1 MFKPPSGTVPSLFRT
16 RKAALLLPLVL
27 LLLLALAAPAWATS
41 VASPTAS
48 AVNDTVGVITDHI
61 FSFTA
66 TSGLALNDE
75 INIQYPA
82 TANFDTSAVTAAKV
96 VYLGTSN
103 NASFSVV
110 PGGVTVIAPTAV
122 GAGQSVEVWVYGVKN
137 ATQAG
142 DHAVKLST
150 TLDVDPAT
158 ATLTLSPGPPTQL
171 VVQGIDPSAQV
182 VAGTVY
188 GLQAAL
194 ADQYGNVGA
203 LATVDTTV
211 YLSDNDAQTNFG
223 TEENAT
229 VTIPA
234 NQSSSQTVNWTP
246 KTAGATAINAVDA
259 AGQLQS
265 GSLTVQVLPAAPSR
279 IDDLTGPTYRDL
291 NQQGTYTFNLY
302 EEFGNLA
309 PNDGLSVT
317 LSATTASGQTP
328 NVTFSSV
335 TFDPSAPYRGS
346 FTFQSAGPADV
357 YTITASATGATG
369 PTSDSITVAVGVYVL
384 DNLLVT
390 APQTG
395 EVGIASE
402 ITIMLKDQFGNN
414 FAAPQNGVA
423 VALASDKAGT
433 FYDAPANRDPV
444 NPITVPQGQ
453 SSVKVYYVPGTNAVG
468 AHNLTFT
475 AQRVTSTGTPLGEFV
490 TAQAA
495 INVGTGAELYLDV
508 TGLNFTAGERG
519 EVTITVRDA
528 NGNPVPAGQ
537 GGRVVYLETNS
548 PSGKFYAA
556 AEGGEPITEVTIPAG
571 SVSAAVYY
579 ADTESWTKKAL
590 EAGMLSAAGLN
601 PADYSYTVAFRSEG
615 VRGFSGKAIVNP
627 AEAATIILDVAQQ
640 AVDAVPDE
648 ILTQVGSQIGATDL
662 IGFASMRVVI
672 VDGCGNPVPQ
682 NTDLRIS
689 LKDDSPSAFLV
700 PDFAAFWVGSGA
712 WATEDP
718 WLIVTA
724 PGTYTVTASA
734 GGFADVSKQVVFEEP
749 SLVIDAPATALP
761 DTRYSV
767 TVRLTN
773 LWAAGSDLTVNLA
786 TSTENSAFYATDQA
800 AEPITTATIPAYND
814 SVTVWFESDDTVGTT
829 VYLAAGIADL
839 GLAATATVV
848 LDRSPDLVTPL
859 FRGWNIIS
867 TPWALA
873 EDTDTLDEIL
883 ENLEYVE
890 QAWGYKDGQWYQVTT
905 ADPESMKLRP
915 LEALY
920 VKVKGQTLAVSWAQS
935 GLGTPPTRDLPA
947 GWNLVGNPKADWIP
961 ADAALASISGSYAAA
976 VSPAGCNQD
985 AWVYTP
991 PMGSPGPEMTP
1002 FHGYWVYMRQADTLA
1017 GLAMPPV
1024 Q

>member
-1 MFKPPSGTVPSLFRT
+1 LR
-16 RKAALLLPLVL
+16 VL
-27 LLLLALAAPAWATS
+27 
-41 VASPTAS
+41 
-48 AVNDTVGVITDHI
+48 
-61 FSFTA
+61 
-66 TSGLALNDE
+66 
-75 INIQYPA
+75 
-82 TANFDTSAVTAAKV
+82 
-96 VYLGTSN
+96 
-103 NASFSVV
+103 
-110 PGGVTVIAPTAV
+110 
-122 GAGQSVEVWVYGVKN
+122 
-137 ATQAG
+137 
-142 DHAVKLST
+142 
-150 TLDVDPAT
+150 
-158 ATLTLSPGPPTQL
+158 
-171 VVQGIDPSAQV
+171 GIDPNAQV
-182 VAGTVY
+182 VAGTIY
-188 GLQAAL
+188 GISAAL
-194 ADQYGNVGA
+194 ADQYGNLGA
-203 LATVDTTV
+203 TTSVDVTV
-211 YLSDNDAQTNFG
+211 YLSDTDAQTNFG
-223 TEENAT
+223 TGAAKETAE
-229 VTIPA
+229 VTISA
-234 NQSSSQTVNWTP
+234 GSSASPSVDWTP
-246 KTAGATAINAVDA
+246 KTAGTTTINAVDA
-259 AGQLQS
+259 AGQMQP
-265 GSLTVQVLPAAPSR
+265 GSVAVQVLPAAPSR
-279 IDDLTGPTYRDL
+279 IDDLTGPTYLDL

-302 EEFGNLA
+302 DQFDNLA
-309 PNDGLSVT
+309 PGNGLQVT
-317 LSATTASGQTP
+317 LNATTASGQTP
-328 NVTFSSV
+328 NVTFGQV

-346 FTFQSAGPADV
+346 FTFQSVGPADV
-357 YTITASATGATG
+357 YTITASATGL
-369 PTSDSITVAVGVYVL
+369 TSDSITVAVGVYVL
-384 DNLLVT
+384 DSLSVT

-402 ITIMLKDQFGNN
+402 ITIALKDQFGDN
-414 FAAPQNGVA
+414 FAAPQNGVP
-423 VALASDKAGT
+423 VTLATDNAGT
-433 FYDAPANRDPV
+433 FYDAPANGNPV
-444 NPITVPQGQ
+444 ASITVPQGQ
-453 SSVKVYYVPGTNAVG
+453 SSVKVYYVPDTNAVG

-495 INVGTGAELYLDV
+495 INVGTGAELYLGV
-508 TGLNFTAGERG
+508 TGLDFTAGQRG

-627 AEAATIILDVAQQ
+627 ATASAITLDVAQQ
-640 AVDAVPDE
+640 DVDAVSDE
-648 ILTQVGSQIGATDL
+648 VWTQVGSQIGATDL
-662 IGFASMRVVI
+662 IGIAGMRVGV
-672 VDGCGNPVPQ
+672 VDQYGNPVPQ
-682 NTDLRIS
+682 EPLLRIS
-689 LKDDSPSAFLV
+689 VKDDSASAFLCW
-700 PDFAAFWVGSGA
+700 DYAELENGEWAEEGDA
-712 WATEDP
+712 W
-718 WLIVTA
+718 LVVTA

-734 GGFADVSKQVVFEEP
+734 GGFADVSEQVVFEEP
-749 SLVIDAPATALP
+749 ALVIEAPAAAPP
-761 DTRYSV
+761 DTRVPV

-786 TSTENSAFYATDQA
+786 TSTENSAFYADDQA

-829 VYLAAGIADL
+829 VYLTADIADL
-839 GLAATATVV
+839 DLTATATVF
-848 LDRSPDLVTPL
+848 LGRSPDLVTPL

-890 QAWGYKDGQWYQVTT
+890 QAWGYKDGQWYQVTM

-920 VKVKGQTLAVSWAQS
+920 VKVKGQTSVVSWAQS
-935 GLGTPPTRDLPA
+935 GLRPPPTRDLPA
-947 GWNLVGNPKADWIP
+947 GWNLVGNPKADSIP
-961 ADAALASISGSYAAA
+961 ADAALASIDGSYAVV

-991 PMGSPGPEMTP
+991 PMGSEGPEMAP
-1002 FHGYWVYMRQADTLA
+1002 FRGYWVYMRQADTLA